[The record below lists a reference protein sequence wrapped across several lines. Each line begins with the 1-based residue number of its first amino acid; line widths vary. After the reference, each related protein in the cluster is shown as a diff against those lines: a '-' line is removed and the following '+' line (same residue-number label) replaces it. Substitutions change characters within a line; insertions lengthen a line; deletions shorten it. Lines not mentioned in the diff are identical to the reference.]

1 MKDIEII
8 ENLLVE
14 KGRIIEYADLKEVLN
29 KYKDINNKIF
39 QLTEK
44 GLLVNLKKGL
54 YYISKIGSLGYTS
67 ISNYIIANAIGNN
80 SFVSFKSALKYY
92 GYFDQGLKKILS
104 ISTKQYLTK
113 TIENISYEYV
123 KVSDDK
129 YFGYEQYKVDGGIAR
144 IATKERVIL
153 DIIEYKRTITNVSL
167 IQDIIKNNLSDFN
180 VDKFNSYIKNY
191 SQLTTKTLGL
201 LLDFNNV
208 NTEEINSLINK
219 KSTSR
224 MSKKADN
231 FSNKWRLYYNS
242 ILEEDLND

>member
-1 MKDIEII
+1 MKDIQIV
-8 ENLLVE
+8 ENLLLK
-14 KGRIIEYADLKEVLN
+14 KGRIIQYSDLQEVLS
-29 KYKDINNKIF
+29 KYKDVNNKIF

-80 SFVSFKSALKYY
+80 SFVSCKSALKYH
-92 GYFDQGLKKILS
+92 GYFNQGLRKILS
-104 ISTKQYLTK
+104 ISTKQYLSK

-123 KVSDDK
+123 KIAEDK

-144 IATKERVIL
+144 IATKERAIL
-153 DIIEYKRTITNVSL
+153 DIIEHKRSITSL
-167 IQDIIKNNLSDFN
+167 SQIQNIIKNNLSDFDL
-180 VDKFNSYIKNY
+180 DKFNSYIKSY
-191 SQLTTKTLGL
+191 SQLTAKTLGL

-208 NTEEINSLINK
+208 DTKKINSLINK

-224 MSKKADN
+224 MSKKADKFN
-231 FSNKWRLYYNS
+231 NKWRLYYHS
-242 ILEEDLND
+242 ILEEDLDD